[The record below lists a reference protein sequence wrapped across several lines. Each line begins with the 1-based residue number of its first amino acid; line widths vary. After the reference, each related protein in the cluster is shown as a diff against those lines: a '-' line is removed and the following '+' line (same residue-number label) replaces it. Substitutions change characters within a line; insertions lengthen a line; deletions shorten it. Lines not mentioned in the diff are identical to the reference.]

1 MISTYFKFD
10 GIESTSKG
18 LSIVKIDTG
27 LTSIAW
33 VGAKDI
39 IEEKSRYRDLAS
51 FYGVNKK
58 PIEFRIT
65 FSLLDEKMT
74 DDKKFDLARWL
85 FRDVYIEFQTADNMS
100 KRISVIATNQQEFM
114 TADNENGYF
123 SVDFRANSP
132 YWYSST
138 YSDSF
143 DLTENITST
152 IIEIYNRSNAV
163 EIYYPEIEFKITEG
177 TDVKFKNLNNAGV
190 ESAFT
195 GLTLNE
201 TIYMNNTRHQIKS
214 DLDIPRL
221 SNFNKNWLGL
231 TYGKNRIE
239 VTGKCEL
246 EVRSKYPLYL

>member
-1 MISTYFKFD
+1 MISTNFKLD

-18 LSIVKIDTG
+18 LSIVKTDAG
-27 LTSIAW
+27 LTSVAW
-33 VGAKDI
+33 AGAKDI

-74 DDKKFDLARWL
+74 DEKKFDLARWL
-85 FRDVYIEFQTADNMS
+85 FKDTYVEFQTVDNLS
-100 KRISVIATNQQEFM
+100 KSISVIATNQQEFV

-123 SVDFRANSP
+123 TVDFRANSP

-138 YSDSF
+138 YSDLF
-143 DLTENITST
+143 DLTENTTST
-152 IIEIYNRSNAV
+152 IIELYNRSNV
-163 EIYYPEIEFKITEG
+163 DETYYPEMEFKITEG
-177 TDVKFKNLNNAGV
+177 TDVSFKNLSHAGI

-195 GLTLNE
+195 NLTLNE
-201 TIYMNNTRHQIKS
+201 TVYVNNSRHQIKS
-214 DLDIPRL
+214 DLNLPRL

-246 EVRSKYPLYL
+246 SFRSKYPLYL